1 MLDFVFSYTVLM
13 MSIHTAEG
21 LSLFISN
28 TAFLKH
34 LAVEDT
40 IIYVIMLDVN
50 IVVLGE
56 LFKFMFCIHGLFTT
70 SASLNE
76 AEYIVR
82 SMIDHQSSTNGMI
95 FS

>member
-56 LFKFMFCIHGLFTT
+56 L
-70 SASLNE
+70 
-76 AEYIVR
+76 
-82 SMIDHQSSTNGMI
+82 
-95 FS
+95 